1 MPICFP
7 LRVCFKDERKEESET
22 EERIERGRSF
32 QIEGAAKEKER
43 SPKDL
48 FVEGVT
54 SVRGSAVERRDLVG
68 V

>member
-1 MPICFP
+1 M
-7 LRVCFKDERKEESET
+7 RKEESES

-48 FVEGVT
+48 FVGGVT

>member
-1 MPICFP
+1 M
-7 LRVCFKDERKEESET
+7 S
-22 EERIERGRSF
+22 EERIDRGREF

-48 FVEGVT
+48 FVGGVT

>member
-1 MPICFP
+1 MK
-7 LRVCFKDERKEESET
+7 RWVFKEERKEESDSD
-22 EERIERGRSF
+22 ERIESGREF

-54 SVRGSAVERRDLVG
+54 SVRGSAVEQRYLVG